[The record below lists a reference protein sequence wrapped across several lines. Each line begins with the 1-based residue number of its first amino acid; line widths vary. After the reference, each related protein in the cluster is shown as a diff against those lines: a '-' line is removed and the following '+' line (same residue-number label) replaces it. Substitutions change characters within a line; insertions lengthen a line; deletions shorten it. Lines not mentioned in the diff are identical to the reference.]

1 MTGLLASVRSAAEA
15 ALAVVGGADIIDAK
29 EPAAGA
35 LGRVESSVLRAIL
48 REVAGRRPVSATI
61 GDLDLSPSVVSAAVE
76 ATAADGADIV
86 KIGVF
91 PGALE
96 ATWAALQPLAR
107 RGLRLVA
114 VMFAD
119 RAPNL
124 VELPAR
130 CAEAGFFGVMLD
142 TADKAAGPLSA
153 HLDRKAVAGFVARA
167 RSLGLASGLAGSLR
181 LGDIPSLVPLG
192 ANYLGFRSALTIA
205 GRSSGL
211 DAAVLRAVRAALDQ
225 AAPSRESSRA
235 TATAGAISEASERKL
250 GLAAMMLSPKSR

>member
-15 ALAVVGGADIIDAK
+15 ALAIAGGADIIDAK

-35 LGRVESSVLRAIL
+35 LGRVEGDVLRAIL
-48 REVAGRRPVSATI
+48 REVAGRRRVSATI
-61 GDLDLSPSVVSAAVE
+61 GDLDLRPTAVAAAVE
-76 ATAADGADIV
+76 ATAAGGADIV

-107 RGLRLVA
+107 HGLRLVA

-119 RAPNL
+119 RAPDL
-124 VELPAR
+124 VELPKR
-130 CAEAGFFGVMLD
+130 CAEAGFFGIMLD
-142 TADKAAGPLSA
+142 TADKAAGPLAA
-153 HLDRKAVAGFVARA
+153 HLDREALADFVAHA

-181 LGDIPSLVPLG
+181 LTDIRSLAPLG
-192 ANYLGFRSALTIA
+192 ADYLGFRSALTLA
-205 GRSSGL
+205 GRSSRI
-211 DAAVLRAVRAALDQ
+211 DAAALRAVREALDQ

-235 TATAGAISEASERKL
+235 MATAGAISEASERRP
-250 GLAAMMLSPKSR
+250 GLAALMLSPKSR

>member
-96 ATWAALQPLAR
+96 ATWAALQPLAHS
-107 RGLRLVA
+107 GLRLVA

-119 RAPNL
+119 RAPDL
-124 VELPAR
+124 IEFPER
-130 CAEAGFFGVMLD
+130 CAQAGFYGVMLD
-142 TADKAAGPLSA
+142 TADKAAGPLTA
-153 HLDRKAVAGFVARA
+153 HLHREALAGFIARA
-167 RSLGLASGLAGSLR
+167 RSLGLASGLAGSLH

-192 ANYLGFRSALTIA
+192 ADYLGFRSALTIA

-211 DAAVLRAVRAALDQ
+211 DATALRAVRGALDQ

-235 TATAGAISEASERKL
+235 TATAGAISEARERSA
-250 GLAAMMLSPKSR
+250 GLATLMLSPKSR

>member
-15 ALAVVGGADIIDAK
+15 ALAVAGGDVIDAK
-29 EPAAGA
+29 EPSAGA
-35 LGRVESSVLRAIL
+35 LGRVESSVLRAIV

-61 GDLDLSPSVVSAAVE
+61 GDLDLSPSMVSAAVK

-114 VMFAD
+114 VIFAD
-119 RAPNL
+119 RAPDL
-124 VELPAR
+124 IELPER

-142 TADKAAGPLSA
+142 TADKAAGPLCA
-153 HLDRKAVAGFVARA
+153 HLDREALAGFVARA

-181 LGDIPSLVPLG
+181 LGDIPSLAPLG
-192 ANYLGFRSALTIA
+192 ADYLGFRSALTIA

-211 DAAVLRAVRAALDQ
+211 AATALRAVREALDQ

-235 TATAGAISEASERKL
+235 TATAGAMSEASERTA

>member
-15 ALAVVGGADIIDAK
+15 ALAVAGGADIIDAK

-35 LGRVESSVLRAIL
+35 LGRVESDVLRAIL

-91 PGALE
+91 PGALAE
-96 ATWAALQPLAR
+96 TWAALRPLAH

-124 VELPAR
+124 VELPKR

-142 TADKAAGPLSA
+142 TADKAAGPLTA
-153 HLDRKAVAGFVARA
+153 HLDREALAGFVARA

-192 ANYLGFRSALTIA
+192 ADYLGFRSALTIA

-211 DAAVLRAVRAALDQ
+211 DAAALRAVRAALDQ

-250 GLAAMMLSPKSR
+250 GLAALMLSPKSR

>member
-15 ALAVVGGADIIDAK
+15 ALAIAGGADIIDAK

-35 LGRVESSVLRAIL
+35 LGRVESGVLRAIL

-61 GDLDLSPSVVSAAVE
+61 GDLDLSPSMVSTAVE

-96 ATWAALQPLAR
+96 ATWAALKPLAR

-142 TADKAAGPLSA
+142 TADKAAGPLTA
-153 HLDRKAVAGFVARA
+153 HLDREALAGFVARA
-167 RSLGLASGLAGSLR
+167 RGLGLVSGLAGSLR
-181 LGDIPSLVPLG
+181 LGDIPSLAPLG
-192 ANYLGFRSALTIA
+192 ADYLGFRSALTIA

-211 DAAVLRAVRAALDQ
+211 DAAALRGVREALAQ
-225 AAPSRESSRA
+225 AAPSRESRRA
-235 TATAGAISEASERKL
+235 TATAGAISEASERSS
-250 GLAAMMLSPKSR
+250 GLAALMLSPKSR